1 MEDPW
6 LLRFTIEGGE
16 NPETPVTFLCSG
28 YVAPGEALTRFREQA
43 DRFAEAGRDIV
54 LDFAHVTGM
63 HREGIGVLIT
73 LKEKVKK
80 QGQSCVLRNPSK
92 RVIELLKVI
101 RLAPYFEV
109 QAGG

>member
-1 MEDPW
+1 MADGW
-6 LLRFTIEGGE
+6 LLRFTIEAGE
-16 NPETPVTFLCSG
+16 TPETPVTFLCSG

-63 HREGIGVLIT
+63 HREGIGVLIN

-80 QGQSCVLRNPSK
+80 QGHSCGLRHPSK
-92 RVIELLKVI
+92 RVTELLKVTG
-101 RLAPYFEV
+101 LAPYFEE
-109 QAGG
+109 QPGG